1 MCFFCSINDTV
12 AKPAA
17 SIISQNVS
25 GIIAERNV
33 VHMWLLD
40 CCSIEVVRCVPCA

>member
-1 MCFFCSINDTV
+1 MCFFCSINDTI

-25 GIIAERNV
+25 GIIAELNLVCIYGYLIIV
-33 VHMWLLD
+33 VSRLYAVD
-40 CCSIEVVRCVPCA
+40 FA